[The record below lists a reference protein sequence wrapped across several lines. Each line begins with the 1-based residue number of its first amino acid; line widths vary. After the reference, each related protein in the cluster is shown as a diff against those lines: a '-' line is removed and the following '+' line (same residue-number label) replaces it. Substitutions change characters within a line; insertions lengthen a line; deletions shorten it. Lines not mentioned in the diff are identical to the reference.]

1 MYRKEPVDLVLRMLC
16 LKSVAEGG
24 IKEKDLESICK
35 EFLQVCG
42 ALPLQ
47 SCVIVRAA
55 SRCLTLGCFAVRNL
69 AVLRLPLPVHSVQL
83 EQDGIPQST
92 GHLIDQV
99 LCRIAKAPQA
109 RRAVWKRRIANGL
122 FICLQSVR
130 GDSVIQH
137 HSTLDN

>member
-1 MYRKEPVDLVLRMLC
+1 VCRSLRIHVSLVQQILDYTNKFAFQNRIDAELRAITGLEMPLSYLSDCMYRKEPVDLVLRMLC

-55 SRCLTLGCFAVRNL
+55 SRCLTLG
-69 AVLRLPLPVHSVQL
+69 
-83 EQDGIPQST
+83 
-92 GHLIDQV
+92 
-99 LCRIAKAPQA
+99 
-109 RRAVWKRRIANGL
+109 GL
-122 FICLQSVR
+122 FCGAQS
-130 GDSVIQH
+130 GSATATTTCSLC
-137 HSTLDN
+137 ST